1 MFIVF
6 LATSTTHC
14 TLPFRKKNCTWLG
27 FVRCYPVD
35 PRLRRELKDWEPP
48 PLPVVT
54 EAGREHWLLLFV
66 LNELL
71 PPP

>member
-1 MFIVF
+1 MF

-14 TLPFRKKNCTWLG
+14 HLPFQRQKKNCTWLG
-27 FVRCYPVD
+27 FVRCYPAD
-35 PRLRRELKDWEPP
+35 PKLRRELKDWEP

-71 PPP
+71 PP